1 METFIKKFLTTKNI
15 SSNEFSD
22 FIKKYCKANDKPE
35 PSSEQLVV
43 ILQLFQMNIFDLQY
57 VIDQAIKLTK
67 LPITMVY
74 DKNGQII
81 KYLF

>member
-15 SSNEFSD
+15 SSVEFSD

-35 PSSEQLVV
+35 PSSEQLIV
-43 ILQLFQMNIFDLQY
+43 ILQLFQMNVFDLQY
-57 VIDQAIKLTK
+57 VIDKAIDLTK
-67 LPITMVY
+67 IPITIIY
-74 DKNGQII
+74 DKNGQIL